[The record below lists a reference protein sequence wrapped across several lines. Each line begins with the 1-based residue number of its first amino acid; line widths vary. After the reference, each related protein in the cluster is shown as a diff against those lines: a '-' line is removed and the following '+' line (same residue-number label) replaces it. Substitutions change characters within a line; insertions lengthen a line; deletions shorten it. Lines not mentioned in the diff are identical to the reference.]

1 MAALREEPAAVGAVA
16 QSRSLAVVLRGWR
29 WWRPSR
35 AAWFAFLMG
44 LVVTAALVLTSLSL
58 YNRNE
63 RRLLNLRVKELNL
76 VLAATVP
83 TVQTPL
89 ASAAE
94 LANATGGSPEKFR
107 AFMAPHIGLRP
118 GQFASVSLW
127 PVGPGRLAPLVVV
140 GARPVLASMPEKA
153 RQFFAPAKPGLL
165 NLTGILGS

>member
-1 MAALREEPAAVGAVA
+1 MTALREEPAAIGGAA
-16 QSRSLAVVLRGWR
+16 GGPALAVSLRSWR

-35 AAWFAFLMG
+35 AAGFAFVMG
-44 LVVTAALVLTSLSL
+44 LVITAALVLTSLAL

-76 VLAATVP
+76 VLGATVP

-94 LANATGGSPEKFR
+94 LANATGGSPKKFR
-107 AFMAPHIGLRP
+107 AFMAPHIGIRP

-127 PVGPGRLAPLVVV
+127 RLGTGHLAPSLVV
-140 GARPVLASMPEKA
+140 GARPVLASMPAKA
-153 RQFFAPAKPGLL
+153 
-165 NLTGILGS
+165 